1 MTQLIPLDQLTFRQ
15 QLRLLEI
22 AADASD
28 RTVRELARDVLAD
41 YRRPPVV
48 FAETTRSPKK

>member
-1 MTQLIPLDQLTFRQ
+1 MTQLIPLDHLTFRQ

-28 RTVRELARDVLAD
+28 RTVRELARDVLVD

-48 FAETTRSPKK
+48 FAETTESPKK